1 MPQLIHFGCSFAV
14 GNGIPHFI
22 PGLPEGIASHIH
34 RRGFPNRQKIFKKY
48 NFSRFFNNSHC
59 SKNSI

>member
-22 PGLPEGIASHIH
+22 PGLPGDVAPHIH
-34 RRGFPNRQKIFKKY
+34 KKTFPDRQKIYK
-48 NFSRFFNNSHC
+48 
-59 SKNSI
+59 